1 MATIGARVKEI
12 QKYFK
17 CRKVEYIRRFYR
29 NENTLISL
37 KISENGDLLA
47 IERSQDEEL

>member
-1 MATIGARVKEI
+1 MATIGARLKEI

-17 CRKVEYIRRFYR
+17 YRKIRYIRRFCR
-29 NENTLISL
+29 NENTLIFL

-47 IERSQDEEL
+47 TKRSQNEEL

>member
-17 CRKVEYIRRFYR
+17 YKKVRYIRRFYR
-29 NENTLISL
+29 NRNTLISL

-47 IERSQDEEL
+47 IKES